1 MISRIIWQL
10 NADKTIQKVTK
21 LTNKLFANGQASAEY
36 CLLADN
42 ILPTDVVTATITRD
56 THITQYRLKYQLLN
70 LEDGTSK
77 YGWAVTSNGDEL
89 NFDLQTGT
97 ASLIFAFEVKVY
109 STIGG
114 DLISSYTTQ
123 SDTATVYPGSAYS
136 PKVEATDADKIFED
150 LAEKDV
156 QIEDLQRNKQDKT
169 DSNLQT
175 AEQTVVGAINET
187 YSLAHA
193 NSIKIQDN
201 TSKIEKIRTD
211 LQDGTLK
218 PLNSTNADNYSEN
231 GTIASKFNEKQN
243 EKPNGVDSLIV
254 NDKLN
259 SKYIPAGLGGGL
271 VYAGTFDATGTITAS
286 KYVPE
291 LQGTLITDIDLENS
305 TSLFFQYNGQTT
317 YTLGDLELNFGD
329 QIICN
334 GNIEP
339 NWTKIDNSDKV
350 TSVNG
355 QVGAVSIT
363 PENIGAVRSL
373 LEEQASAYDSR
384 IEVKPSLESTTI
396 IKEPT
401 FDVDIDYVYAGGSN
415 RTRMSVTKEGLTF
428 KNRNNNEYY
437 KPKINDN
444 LVAYESDIP
453 TTLPNP
459 QKLIIQ
465 QGEEVTEYNGSEEKT
480 ITIESDGGELDLQS
494 LPQFTN
500 KIEID
505 MSKATALAGLLTLP
519 IVSSSNFYVN
529 WGDGSG
535 TMYTDATTEISH
547 QYSDTNFTGWIIIY
561 GDWKGIQFEFGSN
574 NNARPVICVCYDNN
588 ITNIEQYALYA
599 CDNLKIFNIT
609 DNVSYIGP
617 AATKSES
624 FLDHYPTKLT
634 ALNGHMFGYPQIR
647 NKNQIIIPYNIR
659 NIENYSIEGGNNNC
673 TVYLNGINLQR
684 ISSNAIRFNGSL
696 YYGAIIISH
705 FVKAVSFSSNF
716 VSGNLDYIMVD
727 PTELKHAKQKTNLTV
742 FADKIYPIGG
752 NHSETITIPSTAWDN
767 ETKTAT
773 VEAVGATSE
782 ARNLIIPSV
791 QGNNDNNVRCT
802 AQGTMTLTFTCD
814 TVPTEDT
821 VVDVSYI
828 LTNKNV

>member
-56 THITQYRLKYQLLN
+56 THTTQYRLKYQLLN

-136 PKVEATDADKIFED
+136 PKVEATDADKIFQD

-156 QIEDLQRNKQDKT
+156 QIEELQRNKQDKT

-175 AEQTVVGAINET
+175 SDQTVVGAINET
-187 YSLAHA
+187 YSLANTNA
-193 NSIKIQDN
+193 NKTQDN
-201 TSKIEKIRTD
+201 TTKIEQIRTD
-211 LQDGTLK
+211 LQNGTLK

-286 KYVPE
+286 EYVPE

-334 GNIEP
+334 GDIEP
-339 NWTKIDNSDKV
+339 NWSKIDNSDKV

-355 QVGAVSIT
+355 KVGAVRIT
-363 PENIGAVRSL
+363 ADNIGAVKSM
-373 LEEQASAYDSR
+373 LEEQAPAYNSR
-384 IEVKPSLESTTI
+384 IEVKPSLESTSI

-401 FDVDIDYVYAGGSN
+401 FDVDIDYVSAGGSN

-428 KNRNNNEYY
+428 KNRNSNEYY
-437 KPKINDN
+437 KPKINEN
-444 LVAYESDIP
+444 TIAYESDIP
-453 TTLPNP
+453 N
-459 QKLIIQ
+459 
-465 QGEEVTEYNGSEEKT
+465 EEK
-480 ITIESDGGELDLQS
+480 IMQD

-505 MSKATALAGLLTLP
+505 MSKATSLAGLLTLP
-519 IVSSSNFYVN
+519 IVESSNFYVN
-529 WGDGSG
+529 WGDGNG
-535 TMYTDATTEISH
+535 TMYTEATTSISH
-547 QYSDTNFTGWIIIY
+547 QYEDTNFAGWITIY
-561 GDWKGIQFEFGSN
+561 GDWKGIQFTQSADN
-574 NNARPVICVCYDNN
+574 NKNIIIQIEYDNN
-588 ITNIEQYALYA
+588 ITSIGHNAFITCKNLSSVKIPNSVITIGNNAFLDTALTKIVFPE
-599 CDNLKIFNIT
+599 NLVEIGGAAFYTSNLYDVVIPSKVTTIDSTLFWFCTNLNTVILHDNIT
-609 DNVSYIGP
+609 
-617 AATKSES
+617 
-624 FLDHYPTKLT
+624 
-634 ALNGHMFGYPQIR
+634 
-647 NKNQIIIPYNIR
+647 NIK
-659 NIENYSIEGGNNNC
+659 
-673 TVYLNGINLQR
+673 
-684 ISSNAIRFNGSL
+684 SNAFRGCSKLKNIKIPQNVTNIGDDVFKDCSVLTEILIEPNSPPVISTSTFTSAINTYYVKYSSL
-696 YYGAIIISH
+696 QQY
-705 FVKAVSFSSNF
+705 
-716 VSGNLDYIMVD
+716 
-727 PTELKHAKQKTNLTV
+727 KQATNWSTY
-742 FADKIYPIGG
+742 ADKIYPIGG
-752 NHSETITIPSTAWDN
+752 NYSETITIPSTSWDT
-767 ETKTAT
+767 ETKTVT
-773 VEAVGATSE
+773 VTAIGATSE
-782 ARNLIIPSV
+782 DRNVIIPSIPS
-791 QGNNDNNVRCT
+791 QYDDYGIRCT

-814 TVPTEDT
+814 EIPTEDVT
-821 VVDVSYI
+821 IGVAYI
-828 LTNKNV
+828 LTNQ

>member
-1 MISRIIWQL
+1 MISRIIWKL

-56 THITQYRLKYQLLN
+56 THTTQYRLKYQLLN

-136 PKVEATDADKIFED
+136 PKVEATDADKIFQD

-156 QIEDLQRNKQDKT
+156 QIEELQRNKQDKT

-175 AEQTVVGAINET
+175 SDKTVVGAINET
-187 YSLAHA
+187 YSLANTNA
-193 NSIKIQDN
+193 NKTQDN
-201 TSKIEKIRTD
+201 TTKIEQIRTD
-211 LQDGTLK
+211 LQNGTLK

-286 KYVPE
+286 EYVPE

-334 GNIEP
+334 GDIEP

-363 PENIGAVRSL
+363 PENIEAVRSL
-373 LEEQASAYDSR
+373 LEAQAPAYDSR
-384 IEVKPSLESTTI
+384 IEVKPSLESTSI

-401 FDVDIDYVYAGGSN
+401 FDVDIDYVSAGGSN

-437 KPKINDN
+437 KPKINEN
-444 LVAYESDIP
+444 TIAYESDIP
-453 TTLPNP
+453 TMEAILTKLPSYKSSFELNMAFKGSGGTG
-459 QKLIIQ
+459 QKGQI
-465 QGEEVTEYNGSEEKT
+465 G
-480 ITIESDGGELDLQS
+480 
-494 LPQFTN
+494 
-500 KIEID
+500 
-505 MSKATALAGLLTLP
+505 
-519 IVSSSNFYVN
+519 IVPSSNFIVQ
-529 WGDGSG
+529 WGDGSA
-535 TMYTDATTEISH
+535 TYYKDEVDVIEHAYAEEKVYTVT
-547 QYSDTNFTGWIIIY
+547 IY
-561 GDWKGIQFEFGSN
+561 GDWKGIDTNGKGYNPSSYNGSYIDN
-574 NNARPVICVCYDNN
+574 IVYDKN
-588 ITNIEQYALYA
+588 ITEIPNMALCNTIEWSKITLTDSIKTISKGTTGFSPRLILNKIPTDATYIRGNIKPIDYIINADINGTYTEYPFTGTGTGSLI
-599 CDNLKIFNIT
+599 IFNDNTKIT
-609 DNVSYIGP
+609 RFSGPVGQSQSYQYI
-617 AATKSES
+617 ALIFAKRID
-624 FLDHYPTKLT
+624 FVT
-634 ALNGHMFGYPQIR
+634 ALSANVFSDSSLDRIEVQ
-647 NKNQIIIPYNIR
+647 PYFLR
-659 NIENYSIEGGNNNC
+659 
-673 TVYLNGINLQR
+673 Q
-684 ISSNAIRFNGSL
+684 
-696 YYGAIIISH
+696 
-705 FVKAVSFSSNF
+705 
-716 VSGNLDYIMVD
+716 
-727 PTELKHAKQKTNLTV
+727 AKTKTNFTV
-742 FADKIYPIGG
+742 VADIIYPIGG
-752 NHSETITIPSTAWDN
+752 NYSETITIPSTAWDS

>member
-56 THITQYRLKYQLLN
+56 THTTQYRLKYQLLN

-97 ASLIFAFEVKVY
+97 ASLTFAFEVKVY
-109 STIGG
+109 STIDGE
-114 DLISSYTTQ
+114 LISSYTTQ
-123 SDTATVYPGSAYS
+123 SDTVTVYPGSAYS
-136 PKVEATDADKIFED
+136 PKVEATDADKIFQD

-156 QIEDLQRNKQDKT
+156 QIANLESTKQDKT

-175 AEQTVVGAINET
+175 ADQTVIGAINET
-187 YSLAHA
+187 YSLANTNA
-193 NSIKIQDN
+193 NKTQDN
-201 TSKIEKIRTD
+201 TTKIEQIRTD
-211 LQDGTLK
+211 LQNGTLK

-286 KYVPE
+286 EYVPE

-334 GNIEP
+334 GDIEP

-363 PENIGAVRSL
+363 PENIEAVRSL
-373 LEEQASAYDSR
+373 LEAQAPAYDSR
-384 IEVKPSLESTTI
+384 IEVKPSLESTSI

-401 FDVDIDYVYAGGSN
+401 FDVDIDYIYAGGSN

-428 KNRNNNEYY
+428 RNRNSNEYY
-437 KPKINDN
+437 KPKINEN
-444 LVAYESDIP
+444 TIAYESDIP
-453 TTLPNP
+453 S
-459 QKLIIQ
+459 I
-465 QGEEVTEYNGSEEKT
+465 ET
-480 ITIESDGGELDLQS
+480 IMQD

-505 MSKATALAGLLTLP
+505 MIKATSLAGLLTLP
-519 IVSSSNFYVN
+519 IVESSNFYVN

-535 TMYTDATTEISH
+535 TMYTEATTEISH
-547 QYSDTNFTGWIIIY
+547 QYSDTNFAGWITIY
-561 GDWKGIQFEFGSN
+561 GNWKGIQFTKNSDDNKNIIIQIE
-574 NNARPVICVCYDNN
+574 YDNN
-588 ITNIEQYALYA
+588 ITSIGNYAFYKST
-599 CDNLKIFNIT
+599 NLKNINIPN
-609 DNVSYIGP
+609 NVTSIGVG
-617 AATKSES
+617 AFQSCS
-624 FLDHYPTKLT
+624 SLT
-634 ALNGHMFGYPQIR
+634 S
-647 NKNQIIIPYNIR
+647 IIIPETITNISDIAFSLCSSLISIKLPNNVTKLGSR
-659 NIENYSIEGGNNNC
+659 AISSCISLANIILPNSLKSIDIYALDGC
-673 TVYLNGINLQR
+673 QSLTTVTIKATTPPTIQTSIFSNTVQTYEVPHQSLQR
-684 ISSNAIRFNGSL
+684 
-696 YYGAIIISH
+696 Y
-705 FVKAVSFSSNF
+705 
-716 VSGNLDYIMVD
+716 
-727 PTELKHAKQKTNLTV
+727 KQATNWSTY
-742 FADKIYPIGG
+742 ADKIYPIGG
-752 NHSETITIPSTAWDN
+752 NYSETITIPSTAWDS

-773 VEAVGATSE
+773 VEAVGSTSE

-791 QGNNDNNVRCT
+791 QGANDNNVRCT

>member
-56 THITQYRLKYQLLN
+56 THTTQYRLKYQLLN

-89 NFDLQTGT
+89 NFDLQAGT
-97 ASLIFAFEVKVY
+97 ASLTFAFEVKVY

-114 DLISSYTTQ
+114 ELISSYTTQ
-123 SDTATVYPGSAYS
+123 SDTVTVYPGSAYS

-156 QIEDLQRNKQDKT
+156 QIEELQRDKQDKT
-169 DSNLQT
+169 DNDLQT
-175 AEQTVVGAINET
+175 GEQTIVGAINET
-187 YSLAHA
+187 YSLAHT
-193 NSIKIQDN
+193 NSIKIEQ
-201 TSKIEKIRTD
+201 IRTD

-286 KYVPE
+286 KYVPQ

-305 TSLFFQYNGQTT
+305 TSLFFKYNGQTT
-317 YTLGDLELNFGD
+317 YTLGSLQIDFGD

-339 NWTKIDNSDKV
+339 NWSKIDNSDKV

-363 PENIGAVRSL
+363 TDNIGAIKST
-373 LEEQASAYDSR
+373 LEESSSSYGSK
-384 IEVKPSLESTTI
+384 IEARPSLASTSTL
-396 IKEPT
+396 KEPT
-401 FDVDIDYVYAGGSN
+401 FDFDIDYTYPMGTKN
-415 RTRMSVTKEGLTF
+415 TRVSITKDGMVF
-428 KNRNNNEYY
+428 KNRLGNTNF
-437 KPKINDN
+437 KPTINGN
-444 LVAYESDIP
+444 TIAYETDIP

-480 ITIESDGGELDLQS
+480 IVIESGGGKLNLQD

-505 MSKATALAGLLTLP
+505 MSKATSLAGLLTLP
-519 IVSSSNFYVN
+519 IVESSNFYVN

-535 TMYTDATTEISH
+535 TMYTEATTEISH
-547 QYSDTNFTGWIIIY
+547 QYSDTNFAGWITIY
-561 GDWKGIQFEFGSN
+561 GDWKGIQFEFENN
-574 NNARPVICVCYDNN
+574 NNAIPVISVCYDNN

-599 CDNLKIFNIT
+599 CKNLKVFNIT

-617 AATKSES
+617 AATKSEVL
-624 FLDHYPTKLT
+624 LDHYPTKLT

-659 NIENYSIEGGNNNC
+659 NIANYSIEGDNNNC
-673 TVYLNGINLQR
+673 TVYLNGINLQS

-705 FVKAVSFSSNF
+705 FVNAISFSSNF

-727 PTELKHAKQKTNLTV
+727 PTELKKAKQKTNLTV
-742 FADKIYPIGG
+742 WADKIYPIGG
-752 NHSETITIPSTAWDN
+752 NYSETITIPSTAWDS
-767 ETKTAT
+767 ETKTVT

-782 ARNLIIPSV
+782 TRNLIIPSV

-802 AQGTMTLTFTCD
+802 AQGTMSLTFTCD

>member
-56 THITQYRLKYQLLN
+56 THTTQYRLKYQLLN

-97 ASLIFAFEVKVY
+97 ASLTFAFEVKVY
-109 STIGG
+109 STIDGE
-114 DLISSYTTQ
+114 LISSYTTQ
-123 SDTATVYPGSAYS
+123 SDTVTVYPGSAYS
-136 PKVEATDADKIFED
+136 PKVEATDADKIFQD

-156 QIEDLQRNKQDKT
+156 QIANLESTKQDKT

-175 AEQTVVGAINET
+175 ADQTVIGAINET
-187 YSLAHA
+187 YSLANTNA
-193 NSIKIQDN
+193 NKTQDN
-201 TSKIEKIRTD
+201 TTKIEQIRTD
-211 LQDGTLK
+211 LQNGTLK

-286 KYVPE
+286 EYVPE

-339 NWTKIDNSDKV
+339 NWSKIDNSDKV

-355 QVGAVSIT
+355 KVGAVRIT
-363 PENIGAVRSL
+363 ADNIGAVKSM
-373 LEEQASAYDSR
+373 LEEQAPAYNSR
-384 IEVKPSLESTTI
+384 IEVKPSLESTSI

-401 FDVDIDYVYAGGSN
+401 FDVDIDYVSAGGSN

-437 KPKINDN
+437 KPKINGN
-444 LVAYESDIP
+444 TIAYESDIP
-453 TTLPNP
+453 N
-459 QKLIIQ
+459 
-465 QGEEVTEYNGSEEKT
+465 EEK
-480 ITIESDGGELDLQS
+480 IMQY

-505 MSKATALAGLLTLP
+505 MSKATSLAGLLTLP

-535 TMYTDATTEISH
+535 TMYTDATTSISH
-547 QYSDTNFTGWIIIY
+547 QYSDTNFAGWISIY
-561 GDWKGIQFEFGSN
+561 GDWKGIQFTKNSDDNKNIIIQIE
-574 NNARPVICVCYDNN
+574 YDNN
-588 ITNIEQYALYA
+588 ITSIGNYAFYKST
-599 CDNLKIFNIT
+599 NLKNINIPN
-609 DNVSYIGP
+609 NVTSIGVG
-617 AATKSES
+617 AFQSCS
-624 FLDHYPTKLT
+624 SLT
-634 ALNGHMFGYPQIR
+634 S
-647 NKNQIIIPYNIR
+647 IIIPETITNISDIAFSLCSSLISIKLPNNVTKLGSSAISSCISLA
-659 NIENYSIEGGNNNC
+659 NIILPNSLKSIDICALDGC
-673 TVYLNGINLQR
+673 QSLTTVTIKATTPPTIQTSIFSNTVQTYEVPHQSLQR
-684 ISSNAIRFNGSL
+684 
-696 YYGAIIISH
+696 Y
-705 FVKAVSFSSNF
+705 
-716 VSGNLDYIMVD
+716 
-727 PTELKHAKQKTNLTV
+727 KQATNWSTY
-742 FADKIYPIGG
+742 ADKIYPIGG
-752 NHSETITIPSTAWDN
+752 NYSETITIPSTAWDS
-767 ETKTAT
+767 ETKTVT

-791 QGNNDNNVRCT
+791 QGANDNNVRCT